1 VSYNTCLISANVN
14 LSPAALTVGSL
25 IGRLSSGFLADKL
38 GRFNAFI
45 TACYTAG
52 ILIIAMWIPAFNDST
67 IIAFTVLF
75 GMFSGAYI
83 SLMPAL
89 IAQLSPI
96 DEIGYR
102 NGISNLAGSV
112 GGLVTTPIAGKILQ
126 GHGGLVGMKIFAGTF
141 MLAGTTGVLAARI
154 ARTGFKLKVV
164 F

>member
-1 VSYNTCLISANVN
+1 VSYNTCLVSANVN

-38 GRFNAFI
+38 GRFNA
-45 TACYTAG
+45 G
-52 ILIIAMWIPAFNDST
+52 ILIIAIWIPAFNDST

-96 DEIGYR
+96 DEIGYW

-141 MLAGTTGVLAARI
+141 MLA
-154 ARTGFKLKVV
+154 
-164 F
+164 